1 MVYKNNVYKKPYK
14 TTTLLY
20 IFILL
25 VEVSNLKPEFQ
36 AGVLFQREKVSR
48 CHNLLWPSVWLVFFF
63 TFCTL
68 FNLYTSLKVRK
79 LQMRQEEVDEDE
91 MSVMSDDFDTKSRCK
106 LTQGE
111 KEYEKRVNWH
121 QNQVGLREYR
131 EKMARKY
138 RFVIGWKCMQVQNS
152 YQVFWIKLC

>member
-1 MVYKNNVYKKPYK
+1 
-14 TTTLLY
+14 
-20 IFILL
+20 
-25 VEVSNLKPEFQ
+25 
-36 AGVLFQREKVSR
+36 
-48 CHNLLWPSVWLVFFF
+48 
-63 TFCTL
+63 
-68 FNLYTSLKVRK
+68 
-79 LQMRQEEVDEDE
+79 MRQEEVDEDE

-138 RFVIGWKCMQVQNS
+138 RFVIGWKYAS
-152 YQVFWIKLC
+152 TK